1 MASKKKLERKIEQ
14 MTWLTKQ
21 EAMTYVD
28 KCESIFDQDWKP
40 FLNQYDNGGSIVY
53 KKSQIDEFMEF
64 RKVITGMPFTS
75 WMHR

>member
-40 FLNQYDNGGSIVY
+40 FLNQYDNGGSILY

-64 RKVITGMPFTS
+64 RKVITGMPFTA